1 MVDFLPDI
9 EKIRAFSDV
18 LMKWVEKII
27 DSSKIESG
35 RSELQHE
42 KFMVKDLLE
51 ELSQKVQV
59 EMDKAEN
66 VLHIDEDGGEIEGD
80 RGRVFRVLSNLLTN
94 ACQTTHK
101 GEISLKVSRETVGD
115 VCWISFDIKGTEAG
129 INPKILKNLF
139 KGYTHADE
147 YLSSGFGGEALI
159 LGICHR
165 LSLVMGGNIHA
176 ESKLGVGSTYSL
188 RLPVDMKTHLSKPHI
203 VRASNLFIQD
213 ILKMK

>member
-1 MVDFLPDI
+1 LTLDKREAITASLSNALRTPINHIIGYSEMLQEKMQDGGLVDFLPDI
-9 EKIRAFSDV
+9 EKIRASSDG

-27 DSSKIESG
+27 GLSKIESG
-35 RSELQHE
+35 WSELQHE

-101 GEISLKVSRETVGD
+101 GEISLRVSRETVGD
-115 VCWISFDIKGTEAG
+115 VGWISFDIKDTEAV

-139 KGYTHADE
+139 KGYTHADD
-147 YLSSGFGGEALI
+147 YMSSGFGGEAW
-159 LGICHR
+159 
-165 LSLVMGGNIHA
+165 
-176 ESKLGVGSTYSL
+176 
-188 RLPVDMKTHLSKPHI
+188 
-203 VRASNLFIQD
+203 
-213 ILKMK
+213 

>member
-1 MVDFLPDI
+1 LILDKREAITASLSNALRTPINHIIGYSEMLQEKMQDGGLVDFLPDI
-9 EKIRAFSDV
+9 EKIRASSDG

-27 DSSKIESG
+27 GLSKIESG
-35 RSELQHE
+35 WSELQHE

-101 GEISLKVSRETVGD
+101 GEISLRVSRETVGD
-115 VCWISFDIKGTEAG
+115 VGWISFDIKDTEAV

-139 KGYTHADE
+139 KGYTHADD
-147 YLSSGFGGEALI
+147 YMSSGFGGEAW
-159 LGICHR
+159 
-165 LSLVMGGNIHA
+165 
-176 ESKLGVGSTYSL
+176 
-188 RLPVDMKTHLSKPHI
+188 
-203 VRASNLFIQD
+203 
-213 ILKMK
+213 

>member
-1 MVDFLPDI
+1 LILDKREAITASLSNALRTPINHIIGYSEMLQEKMQDGGLVDFLPDI
-9 EKIRAFSDV
+9 EKIRASSDG

-27 DSSKIESG
+27 GLSKIESG
-35 RSELQHE
+35 WSELQHE

-66 VLHIDEDGGEIEGD
+66 VLHIDEDGREIEGD

-101 GEISLKVSRETVGD
+101 GEISLRVSRETVGD
-115 VCWISFDIKGTEAG
+115 VGWISFDIKDTEAV

-139 KGYTHADE
+139 KGYTHADD
-147 YLSSGFGGEALI
+147 YMSSGFGGEAW
-159 LGICHR
+159 
-165 LSLVMGGNIHA
+165 
-176 ESKLGVGSTYSL
+176 
-188 RLPVDMKTHLSKPHI
+188 
-203 VRASNLFIQD
+203 
-213 ILKMK
+213 

>member
-1 MVDFLPDI
+1 LTLDKREAITASLSNALRTPINHIIGYSEMLQEKMQDGGLVDFLPDI
-9 EKIRAFSDV
+9 EKIRASSDG

-27 DSSKIESG
+27 GLSKIESG
-35 RSELQHE
+35 WSELQHE

-94 ACQTTHK
+94 ACQTIHK
-101 GEISLKVSRETVGD
+101 GEISLRVSRETVGD
-115 VCWISFDIKGTEAG
+115 VGWISFDIKDTEAV

-147 YLSSGFGGEALI
+147 YLSSGFGGEAW
-159 LGICHR
+159 
-165 LSLVMGGNIHA
+165 
-176 ESKLGVGSTYSL
+176 
-188 RLPVDMKTHLSKPHI
+188 
-203 VRASNLFIQD
+203 
-213 ILKMK
+213 

>member
-1 MVDFLPDI
+1 MTLDKREAITASLSNALRTPINHIIGYSEMLQEKMQDGGLVDFLPDI
-9 EKIRAFSDV
+9 EKTRASSDG

-27 DSSKIESG
+27 GLSKIESG
-35 RSELQHE
+35 WSELQHE

-101 GEISLKVSRETVGD
+101 GEISLRVSRETVGD
-115 VCWISFDIKGTEAG
+115 VGWISFDIKDTEAV

-139 KGYTHADE
+139 KSYTHADD
-147 YLSSGFGGEALI
+147 YMSSGFGGEAW
-159 LGICHR
+159 
-165 LSLVMGGNIHA
+165 
-176 ESKLGVGSTYSL
+176 
-188 RLPVDMKTHLSKPHI
+188 
-203 VRASNLFIQD
+203 
-213 ILKMK
+213 